1 MIERVKVTVEHIDG
15 LATYERAP
23 QEVEE
28 VLRRR
33 FETPEG
39 IAAYSDKPGV
49 WLFDVR
55 NWWDG
60 HNVITDNGDG
70 TFTFRNPYTQQE
82 DTFS

>member
-1 MIERVKVTVEHIDG
+1 MAKVTVTHIDG
-15 LATYERAP
+15 TVEYERAP
-23 QEVEE
+23 EHVEAA
-28 VLRRR
+28 LRRR

-49 WLFDVR
+49 WRFDVR

-60 HNVITDNGDG
+60 ANEVTDNGDG
-70 TFTFRNPYTQQE
+70 TFTFRNPWTGAE